1 MNRSYKRNDF
11 IRLTDS
17 PKERSFVYA
26 LGRGVE
32 LLRCFGTDER
42 FVGVAELS
50 RRSGI
55 PKPSVA
61 RLAGTLVKLGYLDFS
76 PVLSKYSLGVG
87 LVSFGHVFLSSLH
100 VLEKLRPALVRLAEY
115 TQATVSISMGDR
127 LSMVCIATIRG
138 DLATDIR
145 NEMGARFPM
154 AATAMGRA
162 YLAGLTEVNRNALL
176 ERLRIEV
183 PNWPS
188 AESGVLQALRDYRQR
203 GFCVSVG
210 EWRKGINSVAV
221 PFTDVDGNYMV
232 IDCSAAEFIL
242 SKDRIE
248 NDVGLRISTIVKD
261 LYINKQNKFYRY

>member
-1 MNRSYKRNDF
+1 MKRSYKRNDF

-26 LGRGVE
+26 LGRGFE

-87 LVSFGHVFLSSLH
+87 VMSFGQVFVSSLH
-100 VLEKLRPALVRLAEY
+100 VLEKIRPSLIRLAEY
-115 TQATVSISMGDR
+115 AQATVSISMGDR
-127 LSMVCIATIRG
+127 LSMVCIDTMRG
-138 DLATDIR
+138 DMAADIR
-145 NEMGARFPM
+145 NEIGARFPM
-154 AATAMGRA
+154 VPTAMGKA
-162 YLAGLTEVNRNALL
+162 YLAGLTEPRRDRLL
-176 ERLRIEV
+176 EQLRVEG
-183 PNWPS
+183 S
-188 AESGVLQALRDYRQR
+188 AGASPDVRVSQALHDYNLH
-203 GFCVSVG
+203 GFCLSVG

-232 IDCSAAEFIL
+232 IDCSATEFIL

-248 NDVGLRISTIVKD
+248 NDIGPRISNIAKNIYV
-261 LYINKQNKFYRY
+261 NKYNKFYR

>member
-1 MNRSYKRNDF
+1 MKRSYKGNDF
-11 IRLTDS
+11 IGLTET

-26 LGRGVE
+26 LGRGFE

-87 LVSFGHVFLSSLH
+87 VMSFSHVFLSSLH
-100 VLEKLRPALVRLAEY
+100 VLDKLRPSLVRLAEY
-115 TQATVSISMGDR
+115 AQATVSINMGDR
-127 LSMVCIATIRG
+127 LSMVCIDTMRG
-138 DLATDIR
+138 DLATDMR
-145 NEMGARFPM
+145 NEIGARFPM

-162 YLAGLTEVNRNALL
+162 YLSGLTEAKRNALIEKL
-176 ERLRIEV
+176 QVEV
-183 PNWPS
+183 PAW
-188 AESGVLQALRDYRQR
+188 SGVDAGVRQALHDYKLQ
-203 GFCVSVG
+203 GFCVSLG
-210 EWRKGINSVAV
+210 EWRKGVNSVAV

-232 IDCSAAEFIL
+232 INCSATEFIL
-242 SKDRIE
+242 TKDRID
-248 NDVGLRISTIVKD
+248 NDIGPRITNIVKG
-261 LYINKQNKFYRY
+261 LYVNKYNKFYRY

>member
-26 LGRGVE
+26 LGRGFE

-100 VLEKLRPALVRLAEY
+100 VLEKLRPSLMRLAEY
-115 TQATVSISMGDR
+115 AQATVSIGMGDR
-127 LSMVCIATIRG
+127 LSMVCIDTMRG
-138 DLATDIR
+138 DVAADMRSDI
-145 NEMGARFPM
+145 GTRFPM
-154 AATAMGRA
+154 GVTAMGRA
-162 YLAGLTEVNRNALL
+162 YLAGLAETTRDALM
-176 ERLRIEV
+176 EKLRVEV
-183 PNWPS
+183 PGWPR
-188 AESGVLQALRDYRQR
+188 AEADVLQALHDYRQR
-203 GFCVSVG
+203 GFCMSVG

-232 IDCSAAEFIL
+232 IDCSAADFIL
-242 SKDRIE
+242 NKDRIE
-248 NDVGLRISTIVKD
+248 NDIGIRISNIVKS
-261 LYINKQNKFYRY
+261 LYVNKQSKFYRY